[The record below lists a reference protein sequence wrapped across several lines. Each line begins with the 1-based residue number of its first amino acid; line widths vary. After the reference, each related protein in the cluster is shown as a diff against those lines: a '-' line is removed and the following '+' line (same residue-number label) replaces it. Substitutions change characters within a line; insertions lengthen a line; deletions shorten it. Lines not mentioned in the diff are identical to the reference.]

1 MNSRILFCA
10 LAFAALSACGGGSN
24 DAAENGGA
32 VVPPVTPP
40 VTVVNTQ
47 PVAQAG
53 PAQSVVVG
61 SVVTLDASTSSDA
74 NGDALTYKWVMS
86 SKPVTS
92 AAVLDALSAVKP
104 TFTADVAGTYVATLL
119 VSDGKISSEL
129 SSVTITASVANAPP
143 VAHAGRAMSVVAGMG
158 IMLYGSESSDAN
170 GDILIYKW
178 SLVSK
183 PTGSTAQLLDV
194 NSVRPYL
201 SMDLPGAYEVSLI
214 VNDGKVD
221 SAPAFVTMTAVVAN
235 APPVANAGVLQNV
248 LKGSTVILDG
258 SASSDANGDTLTY
271 YWTLTSSPPMSTATL
286 SSPRL
291 VKPSFIADRAGTYV
305 ATLRVDDGKI
315 TSNPMNVTITATST
329 NAAPVANAGV
339 DLHVL
344 SGMDMVTLDGRA
356 SSDADG
362 DNLSYK
368 WTFIS
373 VPANSMLQ
381 PFPGAWDRSQA
392 VSSFWAHVPG
402 TYVVSLVVNDGTV
415 DSAPSTATIIATASS
430 TNGRPMANAGMDQLV
445 EPGTTVRLTGLGS
458 ADVERDVLT
467 YRWQLKSKPFGSKA
481 VLSSLTDAQPTF
493 VADMAGDYVATLIVN
508 DGSANSSEDNVTVTV
523 TPNLLNLYQVQ
534 DNGAGQVDTKAGL
547 PYLANATVQKSCS
560 GSCAANFTVDTF
572 KVAAA
577 GTSFMITNVTAVDST
592 GKVVP
597 AIVGLVSGQVIRAGS
612 SATFSLVS
620 PKTNGATA
628 KLTYKFFVA
637 ETGQSFVYNADF
649 TSN

>member
-24 DAAENGGA
+24 DAADNGG
-32 VVPPVTPP
+32 VVAPPVNPP

-74 NGDALTYKWVMS
+74 NGDTLTYKWVMS

-92 AAVLDALSAVKP
+92 AAALDSLSAVKP

-143 VAHAGRAMSVVAGMG
+143 VAHAGRAMTVVAGMG

-183 PTGSTAQLLDV
+183 PAGSTAQLLDV

-344 SGMDMVTLDGRA
+344 SGADVVTLDGRG

-362 DNLSYK
+362 DSLSYK

-392 VSSFWAHVPG
+392 VSSFWANVPG

-430 TNGRPMANAGMDQLV
+430 TNGRPMSNAGMDQLV

-458 ADVERDVLT
+458 ADVEHDVLT

-508 DGSANSSEDNVTVTV
+508 DGSVNSREDNVTVTA

-534 DNGAGQVDTKAGL
+534 DNGAGQVDTKVGL

-597 AIVGLVSGQVIRAGS
+597 AIVGLVSGQVIPAGS

>member
-1 MNSRILFCA
+1 M
-10 LAFAALSACGGGSN
+10 SACGGGSN
-24 DAAENGGA
+24 DAAENGG
-32 VVPPVTPP
+32 VVAPPVAPP

-86 SKPVTS
+86 SKPVSS

-235 APPVANAGVLQNV
+235 AEPLANAGVAQNV
-248 LKGSTVILDG
+248 LKGSTVTLDG

-339 DLHVL
+339 DQRVL
-344 SGMDMVTLDGRA
+344 AGAYGVILDGRG

-373 VPANSMLQ
+373 VPATSMLQ

-392 VSSFWAHVPG
+392 VSSFWANVPG

-415 DSAPSTATIIATASS
+415 DSAPSTATIIATAGLNNSP
-430 TNGRPMANAGMDQLV
+430 PMSNAGMDQV
-445 EPGTTVRLTGLGS
+445 VAPGTTVRLTGLGS
-458 ADVERDVLT
+458 ADIEHNVLT
-467 YRWQLKSKPFGSKA
+467 YRWQLKSKPFGSTA
-481 VLSSLTDAQPTF
+481 VLSSLTAAQPTF
-493 VADMAGDYVATLIVN
+493 VADMVGDYVATLIVN
-508 DGSANSSEDNVTVTV
+508 DGSVNSSDDNVTVTA

-534 DNGAGQVDTKAGL
+534 DNGAGPVDTQAGL

-592 GKVVP
+592 GKVIP
-597 AIVGLVSGQVIRAGS
+597 AIVGLVSGQVIPAGS

-628 KLTYKFFVA
+628 KLSYKFFVA

>member
-1 MNSRILFCA
+1 MNSRILFCT
-10 LAFAALSACGGGSN
+10 LVFAALSACGGGSN
-24 DAAENGGA
+24 DTADNGGA
-32 VVPPVTPP
+32 VTPPVTPP

-86 SKPVTS
+86 SKPVSS
-92 AAVLDALSAVKP
+92 AAVLDSLSAVKP
-104 TFTADVAGTYVATLL
+104 TFAADVAGTYVATLQ

-129 SSVTITASVANAPP
+129 SSVTITVSVANAPP
-143 VAHAGRAMSVVAGMG
+143 VAHAGLAMTVVVNMG
-158 IMLYGSESSDAN
+158 IMLDGSESSDAN
-170 GDILIYKW
+170 GDSLTYQW
-178 SLVSK
+178 TLVSK
-183 PTGSTAQLLDV
+183 PAGSIAQLADV
-194 NSVRPYL
+194 NSARPFL
-201 SMDLPGAYEVSLI
+201 RADVPGAYEASLV
-214 VNDGKVD
+214 VNDGKVA
-221 SAPAFVTMTAVVAN
+221 SAPAFVTTTAVAAN
-235 APPVANAGVLQNV
+235 APPLANAGVVQNV

-271 YWTLTSSPPMSTATL
+271 YWTLTSRPPMSTATL
-286 SSPRL
+286 SSTTL

-305 ATLRVDDGKI
+305 ATLRVGDGKV

-339 DLHVL
+339 NLHVRA
-344 SGMDMVTLDGRA
+344 GADIVTLDGRG

-381 PFPGAWDRSQA
+381 PFPGVWDRSQA
-392 VSSFWAHVPG
+392 VSSFWANVPG
-402 TYVVSLVVNDGTV
+402 TYVASLVVNDGTV
-415 DSAPSTATIIATASS
+415 DSAPSTATIIATAGL
-430 TNGRPMANAGMDQLV
+430 NNAPPMSNAGIDQV
-445 EPGTTVRLTGLGS
+445 VSPGTTVRLTGLGS
-458 ADVERDVLT
+458 ADIERDVLT
-467 YRWQLKSKPFGSKA
+467 YRWQLKSKPTGSTA
-481 VLSSLTDAQPTF
+481 VLSSLTAAQPTF

-508 DGSANSSEDNVTVTV
+508 DGSVNSSEDNVTVTA

-534 DNGAGQVDTKAGL
+534 DNGTGPVETKAGL
-547 PYLANATVQKSCS
+547 PYITNATVQKSCS
-560 GSCAANFTVDTF
+560 GSCAPNFTVDTF

-592 GKVVP
+592 GRVVP
-597 AIVGLVSGQVIRAGS
+597 AIVGLVSGQVIPAGG

-620 PKTNGATA
+620 PKTSGATA

>member
-24 DAAENGGA
+24 DAADNSG
-32 VVPPVTPP
+32 VVAPPVNPP

-61 SVVTLDASTSSDA
+61 SVVILDASTSSDA

-92 AAVLDALSAVKP
+92 TAALDSLSAVKP
-104 TFTADVAGTYVATLL
+104 TFTADVVGTYVATLL

-143 VAHAGRAMSVVAGMG
+143 VAHAGRAMTVVAGMG
-158 IMLYGSESSDAN
+158 IMLDGSKSSDAN
-170 GDILIYKW
+170 GDSLTYQW

-183 PTGSTAQLLDV
+183 PAGSTVQLVDA
-194 NSVRPYL
+194 NSARPYL
-201 SMDLPGAYEVSLI
+201 SVDLPGAYEVSLI
-214 VNDGKVD
+214 VNDGKVA
-221 SAPAFVTMTAVVAN
+221 SAPAFVTTTAVVAN
-235 APPVANAGVLQNV
+235 APPVANAGVAQNV

-258 SASSDANGDTLTY
+258 SASSDANGDALTY
-271 YWTLTSSPPMSTATL
+271 YWTLTSRPPLSTATL
-286 SSPRL
+286 SSTTL

-305 ATLRVDDGKI
+305 ATLSVYDK
-315 TSNPMNVTITATST
+315 TQSSSMSVTITATST

-339 DLHVL
+339 DQRVQA
-344 SGMDMVTLDGRA
+344 GAYGVILDGQG

-373 VPANSMLQ
+373 VPPNSMLQ
-381 PFPGAWDRSQA
+381 PFSSTWGRLDP
-392 VSSFWAHVPG
+392 VSRFVANVPG

-415 DSAPSTATIIATASS
+415 DSAPSTSTIIATADY
-430 TNGRPMANAGMDQLV
+430 TNAVPMSNAGLDQV
-445 EPGTTVRLTGLGS
+445 VAPGTTVRLTGLGS
-458 ADVERDVLT
+458 TDADHDALT

-481 VLSSLTDAQPTF
+481 VLASLTAAQPTF
-493 VADMAGDYVATLIVN
+493 VADVAGDYVAALIVN
-508 DGSANSSEDNVTVTV
+508 DGSANSDADNVTVTA

-534 DNGAGQVDTKAGL
+534 DNGAGPVDTKAGL

-572 KVAAA
+572 KVVAA

-597 AIVGLVSGQVIRAGS
+597 AIVGLVSGQVIPAGS

-628 KLTYKFFVA
+628 KLSYKFFVA

>member
-1 MNSRILFCA
+1 MNSRILFFA

-24 DAAENGGA
+24 DAAENSGA

-183 PTGSTAQLLDV
+183 PAGSTAQLLDV

-235 APPVANAGVLQNV
+235 AEPLANAGVAQNV
-248 LKGSTVILDG
+248 LKGSTVTLDG

-271 YWTLTSSPPMSTATL
+271 YWTLTSSPHMSTATL

-339 DLHVL
+339 DQRVL
-344 SGMDMVTLDGRA
+344 AGAYGVILDGQG

-373 VPANSMLQ
+373 VPPNSVLQ
-381 PFPGAWDRSQA
+381 PFLGT
-392 VSSFWAHVPG
+392 WARFDPVGRFVANVPG

-430 TNGRPMANAGMDQLV
+430 TNGVPMSNAGIDQV
-445 EPGTTVRLTGLGS
+445 VAPGTTVRLTGLGS
-458 ADVERDVLT
+458 TDADHDALT
-467 YRWQLKSKPFGSKA
+467 YRWQLKSKPADSKA
-481 VLSSLTDAQPTF
+481 VLSSLTAAQPTF
-493 VADMAGDYVATLIVN
+493 VADVAGDYVAALIVN
-508 DGSANSSEDNVTVTV
+508 DGSANSDADNVTVTA

-534 DNGAGQVDTKAGL
+534 DNGAGPVDTQAGL

-597 AIVGLVSGQVIRAGS
+597 AIVGLVSGQVIPAGS

>member
-1 MNSRILFCA
+1 VNSRILFCA

-86 SKPVTS
+86 SKPLTS
-92 AAVLDALSAVKP
+92 AAALDSLSAVKP

-183 PTGSTAQLLDV
+183 PAGSTAQLLDV

-508 DGSANSSEDNVTVTV
+508 DGSANSSEDNVTVTA

-597 AIVGLVSGQVIRAGS
+597 AIVGLVSGQVIPAGS

>member
-24 DAAENGGA
+24 NSADNGGA
-32 VVPPVTPP
+32 VVPPVTPSIP
-40 VTVVNTQ
+40 VANTA

-74 NGDALTYKWVMS
+74 NGDALTYKWVIS
-86 SKPVTS
+86 SKPASS
-92 AAVLDALSAVKP
+92 AAVLDSLSAVKP
-104 TFTADVAGTYVATLL
+104 TFTADVEGVYVATLM
-119 VSDGKISSEL
+119 VNDGKISSEL
-129 SSVTITASVANAPP
+129 SSVTVAASVANAPP
-143 VAHAGRAMSVVAGMG
+143 VANAGQSMTIVAGMG
-158 IMLYGSESSDAN
+158 IMLDGSASSDAN
-170 GDILIYKW
+170 GDILTYKW

-183 PTGSTAQLLDV
+183 PAGSTVRIVDA
-194 NSVRPYL
+194 NSVRPYVGV
-201 SMDLPGAYEVSLI
+201 DLPGAYELSLV

-221 SAPAFVTMTAVVAN
+221 SAPAFVTTTAVVGN
-235 APPVANAGVLQNV
+235 ARPLANAGVAQNV
-248 LKGSTVILDG
+248 LKGNTVILDG
-258 SASSDANGDTLTY
+258 SASSDANGDALTY
-271 YWTLTSSPPMSTATL
+271 YWTLTYRPAGSTATL
-286 SSPRL
+286 SSATL
-291 VKPSFIADRAGTYV
+291 VKPSFIADKAGTYV
-305 ATLRVDDGKI
+305 ATLRVWDAT
-315 TSNPMNVTITATST
+315 TSSDSMSVTITATST

-339 DLHVL
+339 DQRVL
-344 SGMDMVTLDGRA
+344 AGAYGVTLDGRG

-373 VPANSMLQ
+373 VPPNSMLQ
-381 PFPGAWDRSQA
+381 PFPGELYRSQA
-392 VSSFWAHVPG
+392 VSRFWANVPG

-415 DSAPSTATIIATASS
+415 DSAPSTATIIAAASS
-430 TNGRPMANAGMDQLV
+430 TNAEPMANAGIDQV
-445 EPGTTVRLTGLGS
+445 VAPGTTVRLTGLGS
-458 ADVERDVLT
+458 TDADRDVLT
-467 YRWQLKSKPFGSKA
+467 YRWQLKSKPAGSAA
-481 VLSSLTDAQPTF
+481 VLSSLTAAQPTF

-508 DGSANSSEDNVTVTV
+508 DGSVNSGEDNVTVTA

-534 DNGAGQVDTKAGL
+534 DNGAGPVETKAGL

-597 AIVGLVSGQVIRAGS
+597 AIVGLVSGQVIPAGS

-620 PKTNGATA
+620 PKTNGATV
-628 KLTYKFFVA
+628 KLSYKFFVA

>member
-24 DAAENGGA
+24 DAAENSGA

-183 PTGSTAQLLDV
+183 PAGSTAQLLDV

-235 APPVANAGVLQNV
+235 AEPLANAGAAQNV
-248 LKGSTVILDG
+248 LKGSTVTLDG

-271 YWTLTSSPPMSTATL
+271 YWTLTSRPVGSTATL

-291 VKPSFIADRAGTYV
+291 VKPSFIADKAGTYV
-305 ATLRVDDGKI
+305 ATLSVYDK
-315 TSNPMNVTITATST
+315 TLSSSMNVTITATST

-344 SGMDMVTLDGRA
+344 AGANIVTLDGRG
-356 SSDADG
+356 STDADG

-392 VSSFWAHVPG
+392 VSSFWANVPG

-430 TNGRPMANAGMDQLV
+430 TNGVPMSNAGIDQV
-445 EPGTTVRLTGLGS
+445 VAPGTTVRLTGLGS
-458 ADVERDVLT
+458 ADIEHDVLT

-481 VLSSLTDAQPTF
+481 VLSSLTAAQPTF

-508 DGSANSSEDNVTVTV
+508 DGSVNSGEDNVTVTA

-534 DNGAGQVDTKAGL
+534 DNGAGSVETQAGL
-547 PYLANATVQKSCS
+547 PYITNATVQKSCS

-597 AIVGLVSGQVIRAGS
+597 AIVGLVSGQVIPAGS

-628 KLTYKFFVA
+628 KLSYKFFVA

>member
-53 PAQSVVVG
+53 PAQSVVGG

-508 DGSANSSEDNVTVTV
+508 DGSANSSEDNVTVTA
-523 TPNLLNLYQVQ
+523 TPNLLNIYQVQ

>member
-10 LAFAALSACGGGSN
+10 LVFAALSACGGGSN
-24 DAAENGGA
+24 DAADNGG
-32 VVPPVTPP
+32 VVAPPVTPP

-53 PAQSVVVG
+53 PTQSVVVG

-92 AAVLDALSAVKP
+92 AASLDSLSAVKP

-143 VAHAGRAMSVVAGMG
+143 VAHAGRAMTVVAGMG

-170 GDILIYKW
+170 GDILIFKW

-183 PTGSTAQLLDV
+183 PAGSTAQLLDV

-344 SGMDMVTLDGRA
+344 SGADIVTLDGRG

-381 PFPGAWDRSQA
+381 PFPGAWNRSQA
-392 VSSFWAHVPG
+392 VSSFWANVPG

-415 DSAPSTATIIATASS
+415 DSAPSTATIIATAGL
-430 TNGRPMANAGMDQLV
+430 TNGPPMSNAGIDQV
-445 EPGTTVRLTGLGS
+445 VAPGTTVRLTGLGS
-458 ADVERDVLT
+458 ADIEHDVLT
-467 YRWQLKSKPFGSKA
+467 YRWQLKSKPAGSTA
-481 VLSSLTDAQPTF
+481 VLSSLTAAQPTF

-508 DGSANSSEDNVTVTV
+508 DGSVNSSEDNVTVTA

-534 DNGAGQVDTKAGL
+534 DNGAGPVETKAGL
-547 PYLANATVQKSCS
+547 PYITNATVQKSCS

-597 AIVGLVSGQVIRAGS
+597 AIVGLVSGQVIPAGS

>member
-1 MNSRILFCA
+1 M
-10 LAFAALSACGGGSN
+10 
-24 DAAENGGA
+24 
-32 VVPPVTPP
+32 PPVTPP

-508 DGSANSSEDNVTVTV
+508 DGSANSSEDNVTVTA
-523 TPNLLNLYQVQ
+523 TPNLLNIYQVQ

-597 AIVGLVSGQVIRAGS
+597 AIVGLVSGQVIPAGS

>member
-10 LAFAALSACGGGSN
+10 LVFAALSACGGGSN
-24 DAAENGGA
+24 DAADNGG
-32 VVPPVTPP
+32 VVAPPVTPP

-53 PAQSVVVG
+53 PTQSVVVG

-92 AAVLDALSAVKP
+92 AAALDSLSAVKP

-143 VAHAGRAMSVVAGMG
+143 VAHAGRAMTVVAGMG

-170 GDILIYKW
+170 GDILIFKW

-183 PTGSTAQLLDV
+183 PAGSTAQLLDV

-344 SGMDMVTLDGRA
+344 SGADIVTLDGRG

-381 PFPGAWDRSQA
+381 PFPGAWNRSQA
-392 VSSFWAHVPG
+392 VSSFWANVPG

-415 DSAPSTATIIATASS
+415 DSAPSTATIIATAGL
-430 TNGRPMANAGMDQLV
+430 TNGPPMSNAGIDQV
-445 EPGTTVRLTGLGS
+445 VAPGTTVRLTGLGS
-458 ADVERDVLT
+458 ADIEHDVLT
-467 YRWQLKSKPFGSKA
+467 YRWQLKSKPAGSTA
-481 VLSSLTDAQPTF
+481 VLSSLTAAQPTF

-508 DGSANSSEDNVTVTV
+508 DGSVNSSEDNVTVTA

-534 DNGAGQVDTKAGL
+534 DNGAGPVETKAGL
-547 PYLANATVQKSCS
+547 PYITNATVQKSCS

-597 AIVGLVSGQVIRAGS
+597 AIVGLVSGQLIPAGS

-620 PKTNGATA
+620 PKTNGATT